1 MSFLFLLP
9 LLLLPFSS
17 LSFSSSSSSSPY
29 SSSPSLYQVDLD
41 LPPSLRYQAILQDH
55 KEALVELYNAILDK
69 FGVPSFLSSVVTWY
83 AERFYH
89 DQELLEEF
97 RAVSEETGVNL
108 GGVFL
113 MNHLYE
119 IFALCTSIVT
129 QNSTGHIIHGR
140 NLDYPFK
147 EHLGNLSIKVEYLK
161 NGKVL
166 FVADTIAGFSGI
178 LTGHKQGS
186 FGVSINERHS
196 GTIGSILA
204 TLYDIFVR
212 FGLFFC
218 SLNYCNNV

>member
-1 MSFLFLLP
+1 MSLLFCFP
-9 LLLLPFSS
+9 LLLLLSPS
-17 LSFSSSSSSSPY
+17 LSFSSFPPSPSY

-41 LPPSLRYQAILQDH
+41 LPPSLRYKSILDDH
-55 KEALVELYNAILDK
+55 KEALVALYNAILDK
-69 FGVPSFLSSVVTWY
+69 YGVPSFLSSIVTWY

-97 RAVSEETGVNL
+97 KAVSEGTGVNL

-161 NGKVL
+161 KGKVL
-166 FVADTIAGFSGI
+166 FAADTIAGFSGI
-178 LTGHKQGS
+178 LTGQKSGY
-186 FGVSINERHS
+186 FGLSINERHS
-196 GTIGSILA
+196 QTIGSVLS

-212 FGLFFC
+212 FGIFFDLF
-218 SLNYCNNV
+218 

>member
-1 MSFLFLLP
+1 MSFIFF
-9 LLLLPFSS
+9 LLLLLTFSS
-17 LSFSSSSSSSPY
+17 LSFSSSPLSSSTP
-29 SSSPSLYQVDLD
+29 LYQVDLD
-41 LPPSLRYQAILQDH
+41 LPPSLRYKSILNDH
-55 KEALVELYNAILDK
+55 KDALVDLYNAILDK
-69 FGVPSFLSSVVTWY
+69 YGIPNLLSSIVTWY

-97 RAVSEETGVNL
+97 RAVSESIGVNL

-119 IFALCTSIVT
+119 ILALCTSIVT

-147 EHLGNLSIKVEYLK
+147 EYLGNLSIKVEYLK

-178 LTGHKQGS
+178 VTGYKSGY

-196 GTIGSILA
+196 DTAWSILS
-204 TLYDIFVR
+204 TLYDVFVR
-212 FGLFFC
+212 FWIILYLF
-218 SLNYCNNV
+218 